1 MGITGRARK
10 SFESAFSWS
19 GEEAVVRL
27 GTHPESPGHPSALVT
42 GDVNNTQ
49 AMTAPLSLATSRT
62 SRTPVEAHKQLTA
75 RCSVVE
81 SITFGL
87 HCRCDAKVG
96 CICMSEMMMMMEA
109 QTENI
114 EGMSVR

>member
-1 MGITGRARK
+1 M
-10 SFESAFSWS
+10 EC
-19 GEEAVVRL
+19 L
-27 GTHPESPGHPSALVT
+27 
-42 GDVNNTQ
+42 
-49 AMTAPLSLATSRT
+49 
-62 SRTPVEAHKQLTA
+62 
-75 RCSVVE
+75 E

-96 CICMSEMMMMMEA
+96 CICMSEMMMMMMEA

>member
-1 MGITGRARK
+1 M
-10 SFESAFSWS
+10 
-19 GEEAVVRL
+19 VRL

-62 SRTPVEAHKQLTA
+62 SRTPVEAHKQRTGYSAMECL
-75 RCSVVE
+75 E

-87 HCRCDAKVG
+87 HCRCDAEVG